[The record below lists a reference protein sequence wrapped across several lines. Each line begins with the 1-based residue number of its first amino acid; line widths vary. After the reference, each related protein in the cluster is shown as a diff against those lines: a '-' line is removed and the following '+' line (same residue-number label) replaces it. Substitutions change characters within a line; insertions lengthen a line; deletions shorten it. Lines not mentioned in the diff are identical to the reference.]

1 MVVRPSVG
9 SQSCGGVTQDEW
21 MLLQEE
27 EIPLWGLER
36 DTRHARGRGGW
47 TTLLELLRPLIVLGI
62 AHFRQRVFSNGIKWH

>member
-47 TTLLELLRPLIVLGI
+47 TDAVGAAATVDRIGDRPFQTKGL
-62 AHFRQRVFSNGIKWH
+62 FKRN